1 MSCQKRCDPRSW
13 AWTHQIPWS
22 QRSFIEWGAVRA
34 IFNFTMDLGSIK
46 YPCAPFSSF
55 VSIEIARNL
64 LERNNGTEPLAE
76 AFEMD
81 VSDKLL
87 HQKVSAE
94 LETVAFFRKE
104 QVCGGRSHVS
114 WEIPHDALYVSGKG
128 LKAWISCKIVV
139 DLWSYEYICFYSMGK
154 LSWPNLLAIF
164 TPNTLKD

>member
-1 MSCQKRCDPRSW
+1 M
-13 AWTHQIPWS
+13 
-22 QRSFIEWGAVRA
+22 
-34 IFNFTMDLGSIK
+34 NLGSIK

-64 LERNNGTEPLAE
+64 LERYNGTEPLAE

-114 WEIPHDALYVSGKG
+114 WEIPHDALYSKRERTQGVNFMQNCRGF
-128 LKAWISCKIVV
+128 VV
-139 DLWSYEYICFYSMGK
+139 LHLFLLYGQTFMAK
-154 LSWPNLLAIF
+154 LAS
-164 TPNTLKD
+164 